1 MAWRVVGA
9 IVAKCLRLAAATA
22 AGGQLGPADSAVDYC
37 MGLWPSF
44 PHGGTGA
51 VSDGM
56 PLSPSAETMLEGLGG
71 VFGDLYLGRY
81 SSRYVGVNMNF
92 LNLIKGLSFQL
103 T

>member
-1 MAWRVVGA
+1 MAV
-9 IVAKCLRLAAATA
+9 ATA

-37 MGLWPSF
+37 MGRWPSF

-56 PLSPSAETMLEGLGG
+56 PLSSSAETMLEGLGG
-71 VFGDLYLGRY
+71 VFGGLYLGRY
-81 SSRYVGVNMNF
+81 RSHYVGVDMNVV
-92 LNLIKGLSFQL
+92 NLVKGLSFQL